1 MKCIHLSSKS
11 EQQLKKKNTKGTKCR
26 AKQIPII
33 FRSFY
38 LHFDHKKRATWK
50 LCISTPF
57 PFLAMEKMWV
67 NPHFPAQESAE
78 LPVQS
83 KWKAQAHNNT
93 HAGRELRGRLHSKL
107 LQQLNLNI
115 KLIPLRGLI
124 TALIA
129 AQMITEWDITPVI
142 SIYYRIDIRYYCI
155 CHYLYQSMPVN
166 EDEWEAG
173 DKKSSWAQVT
183 PTALWG
189 NCVCVYIWEAL
200 LRNSAWCWLTSWS
213 VPVPMV
219 PTLQASPTGWAAS
232 GASSPLTDP
241 ELGRVICG
249 PRGNKRSLP
258 KRGLCWAAHT
268 SRLQLVSQNPI
279 WLGRLF
285 KPNCADCR
293 GQSVRK
299 RRHAVC

>member
-1 MKCIHLSSKS
+1 
-11 EQQLKKKNTKGTKCR
+11 
-26 AKQIPII
+26 
-33 FRSFY
+33 
-38 LHFDHKKRATWK
+38 
-50 LCISTPF
+50 
-57 PFLAMEKMWV
+57 MWV

-115 KLIPLRGLI
+115 KLISLRGLI

-155 CHYLYQSMPVN
+155 CHYLYQSVPVN

-173 DKKSSWAQVT
+173 DKKSSCAQVT

-189 NCVCVYIWEAL
+189 NVCVYMGSTSEEL
-200 LRNSAWCWLTSWS
+200 CLVLTHI
-213 VPVPMV
+213 
-219 PTLQASPTGWAAS
+219 LIR
-232 GASSPLTDP
+232 ASSHGTDP
-241 ELGRVICG
+241 A
-249 PRGNKRSLP
+249 SLP
-258 KRGLCWAAHT
+258 NRMSCKRCFIPAHRPGAGTCHLRAKGQQEVPPKERAVLSSTHIKASTCKPKSHLTRQTFQTQPCGLQRTVCTKMETCGVLAEEE
-268 SRLQLVSQNPI
+268 L
-279 WLGRLF
+279 LF
-285 KPNCADCR
+285 LLA
-293 GQSVRK
+293 SS
-299 RRHAVC
+299 